1 MRDAGSTAGAAVTVA
16 TSSSSP
22 YWAFAFHG
30 ADGDWA
36 IQPDRILTPNLP
48 VQSVNSVNVSSSL
61 DYVSRVHHQSNL
73 SNKYIQERKNKFDD
87 KVHEYQISAFNKH

>member
-22 YWAFAFHG
+22 YWAYAFHG

-48 VQSVNSVNVSSSL
+48 VS
-61 DYVSRVHHQSNL
+61 
-73 SNKYIQERKNKFDD
+73 
-87 KVHEYQISAFNKH
+87 FNYLI